1 MKKSMRKASEQKPL
15 QAANFLAVLGLAA
28 EMARCLNE
36 NLPKLD
42 LEPLK
47 SALPV
52 LDTTQA
58 TQSGSL

>member
-1 MKKSMRKASEQKPL
+1 MKKSMRKGSEAKPL

>member
-1 MKKSMRKASEQKPL
+1 MKKSMRKGSEQKPL
-15 QAANFLAVLGLAA
+15 RAANFLAVLGLAA